1 VQEEPQ
7 NMGAWTFVR
16 PRFEALLDAIH
27 GRCEKPLGYAGR
39 PAMASPATGSAKV
52 HKREQ
57 KALVGDA
64 LNLNHP
70 AHATETDVADAG
82 AGQG

>member
-16 PRFEALLDAIH
+16 PRFEALLDEIH
-27 GRCEKPLGYAGR
+27 GRCEKSLAYAGR

-57 KALVGDA
+57 KTLVGDA
-64 LNLNHP
+64 LDLSH
-70 AHATETDVADAG
+70 AADATETDVAKAG
-82 AGQG
+82 EGQG